1 MRLGWC
7 RSFHSATNCS
17 SLNASFGCRIKA
29 RSETAGSWLLQVDL
43 CADSGE
49 RVAVRPGGSYGDWV
63 TNLVVDPYKESRG
76 RWLSRTGPNTRVMRG
91 CPHSL
96 TSTQLPIRRQWHRD
110 NTGDYCAVRMT
121 KASVFSS

>member
-76 RWLSRTGPNTRVMRG
+76 SMV
-91 CPHSL
+91 
-96 TSTQLPIRRQWHRD
+96 I
-110 NTGDYCAVRMT
+110 
-121 KASVFSS
+121 

>member
-29 RSETAGSWLLQVDL
+29 RSETAGSWLLRVDL

-76 RWLSRTGPNTRVMRG
+76 RWLSRTGPNTQGDARLSSVAHIH
-91 CPHSL
+91 PI
-96 TSTQLPIRRQWHRD
+96 TQTTPVVPD
-110 NTGDYCAVRMT
+110 DTGDYCALRMT

>member
-63 TNLVVDPYKESRG
+63 TNLVVDPYKESRA
-76 RWLSRTGPNTRVMRG
+76 RWLSRTGPTPG
-91 CPHSL
+91 
-96 TSTQLPIRRQWHRD
+96 
-110 NTGDYCAVRMT
+110 
-121 KASVFSS
+121 

>member
-29 RSETAGSWLLQVDL
+29 RSETAGSFLQVDL

-63 TNLVVDPYKESRG
+63 TNLVVAPYKESRG
-76 RWLSRTGPNTRVMRG
+76 RRLSRTGPNTRVMRG
-91 CPHSL
+91 CL
-96 TSTQLPIRRQWHRD
+96 IRSHPP
-110 NTGDYCAVRMT
+110 NYTYHASGTGITPVTIARYG
-121 KASVFSS
+121 